1 NRMDLYQTPAK
12 DLDKYIF
19 NHLQPTEFQSQVRE
33 AIHRICE
40 FLRTKCFQGS
50 RLNIK
55 VIKAVKGGSSGKGT
69 ALKSGSD
76 ADLVV
81 FLDCFKSYKQQRDCR
96 HEVIEEICQKLLKNK
111 QSLAYNIDIED
122 PKRCVNFTIRSKK
135 KLESIEVDVLPAYDA
150 LGPIT
155 TKPDAQV
162 YADLINANAIP
173 GEFSTCFTE
182 LQRNFVKYCRP
193 KVKGLLR
200 LVKYWYKTYA
210 KPMRQEGRLPPK
222 YALEL
227 LTIYVWETGSG
238 KESFKTEEGFR
249 TVLEMICNYEDIC
262 VYWTEYYD
270 FQNAVVGNH
279 LRKMLTA
286 KRPIILDPADPTGNV
301 ASGGRWDLLAKE
313 AAECLRTPCVNTATA
328 WDVNTYVLKIFIA
341 NCANLSCLLS

>member
-1 NRMDLYQTPAK
+1 MFSGFTFKHQG
-12 DLDKYIF
+12 DK
-19 NHLQPTEFQSQVRE
+19 S
-33 AIHRICE
+33 C
-40 FLRTKCFQGS
+40 K
-50 RLNIK
+50 
-55 VIKAVKGGSSGKGT
+55 
-69 ALKSGSD
+69 
-76 ADLVV
+76 
-81 FLDCFKSYKQQRDCR
+81 
-96 HEVIEEICQKLLKNK
+96 
-111 QSLAYNIDIED
+111 
-122 PKRCVNFTIRSKK
+122 
-135 KLESIEVDVLPAYDA
+135 
-150 LGPIT
+150 GPIT

-328 WDVNTYVLKIFIA
+328 WDVNPTKHITVTVIKRTPAREI
-341 NCANLSCLLS
+341 LLELNVNPFHNVAAIQESIHERLQIPTHMQQLWWKTEELMSWRTLTSYGIYDDVTIQFHQIEESMCCII